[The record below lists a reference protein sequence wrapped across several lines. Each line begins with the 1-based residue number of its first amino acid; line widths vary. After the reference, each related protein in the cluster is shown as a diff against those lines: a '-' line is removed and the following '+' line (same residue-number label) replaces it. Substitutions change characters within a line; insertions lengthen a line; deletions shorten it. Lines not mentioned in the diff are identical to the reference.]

1 MRIRGKPHAS
11 CAGSTRASTALFA
24 SKQDVDGRNKSGHDE
39 SAGASAY
46 LRLRNVIKSYDGRS
60 NAVDDITIDV
70 TRGQFVTFLGPS
82 GSGKTTTLLMIAGF
96 EHPSGGVIELAG
108 ADLTA
113 MQPYQRNIGMV
124 FQSYALF
131 PHMTAWKNVVFPLK
145 MRRFP
150 RHEMKERADR
160 MLDLVGL
167 RQFAE
172 RYPRE
177 LSGGQQQRVALARG
191 LVFNPDVL
199 LLDEPL
205 GALDKN
211 LREQMQLEIKRIHR
225 ELGITMI
232 YVTHDQTEAMTMSD
246 RIAVFRDG
254 RIEQV
259 GSPLD
264 IYHRPVNRFVGE
276 FIGESN
282 FLAGRIDPARPGWVE
297 LIGIGPARV
306 AQPAGLP
313 AGDVVVMIRPERL
326 RLRGAGPAAEN
337 ELDMVVGDTINYG
350 DSILVIGRTH
360 GVALRARLID
370 GDPDALTRGRT
381 IRLGWMPGDAHILA
395 RQ

>member
-1 MRIRGKPHAS
+1 MDDYPRPS
-11 CAGSTRASTALFA
+11 CADSTRASTFLPT
-24 SKQDVDGRNKSGHDE
+24 SKDEVNGPDRRSHD
-39 SAGASAY
+39 SAY
-46 LRLRNVIKSYDGRS
+46 LRLCNLVKSYDGKTA
-60 NAVDDITIDV
+60 AVDDVSIDIE
-70 TRGQFVTFLGPS
+70 RGEFLTLLGPS

-96 EHPSGGVIELAG
+96 ETPTSGAIELAG
-108 ADLTA
+108 DDLVS
-113 MQPYQRNIGMV
+113 MRPYQRNIGMV
-124 FQSYALF
+124 FQNYALF

-150 RHEMKERADR
+150 RHEMKARADR

-167 RQFAE
+167 RRFAD

-211 LREQMQLEIKRIHR
+211 LREQMQIEIKRIHR
-225 ELGITMI
+225 ELAITMV

-254 RIEQV
+254 KVEQI

-264 IYHRPVNRFVGE
+264 VYHRPINRFVGE

-282 FLAGRIDPARPGWVE
+282 FFAGRIEASGAVQ
-297 LIGIGPARV
+297 LAGIGPVRV
-306 AQPAGLP
+306 AQTLTPAS
-313 AGDVVVMIRPERL
+313 GDILVMIRPERL
-326 RLRGAGPAAEN
+326 RLRGNAPATDN
-337 ELDMVVGDTINYG
+337 ELEMTIDEVINYG

-360 GVALRARLID
+360 GLPLRARIF
-370 GDPDALTRGRT
+370 GSSPEALARGAT
-381 IRLGWMPGDAHILA
+381 ITLAWAPTDVHVLA